1 MQTRHSWTC
10 AGTTCAVR
18 KSSESPASTESMQ
31 MISLQYR
38 LMRAARMFLDPMLN
52 LGLIKPAEAKAL
64 IMDDVAVG
72 EAWAQNEV
80 ERYTYRIPG
89 QATAY
94 YYGYNKMQALR
105 AQTELKLRD
114 DFDRRALHDFVLAQ
128 GLLPPD
134 ILIDA
139 VMQEFVPSQAD

>member
-38 LMRAARMFLDPMLN
+38 LMRAARMFLGPMLN

-89 QATAY
+89 QATA
-94 YYGYNKMQALR
+94 
-105 AQTELKLRD
+105 
-114 DFDRRALHDFVLAQ
+114 
-128 GLLPPD
+128 
-134 ILIDA
+134 
-139 VMQEFVPSQAD
+139 